1 MLFFKSSIKVEY
13 ICDRMINIVAGFDNN
28 ENILLAAKEANKLTD
43 LTVDIVNSEEELIE
57 AYNNPE
63 VDAVV
68 RGSLKSSKIMKYLRQ
83 LDKDSKIHRATYI
96 NTDGSGFILNIP
108 ASGSKRGYI
117 SSNENFEFLLSP
129 VGIDEGNTLEER
141 LELAIQA
148 SEFIQSSGMEVKI
161 AILAEG
167 RKDDVGRSKRIDNS
181 LKDSEKLT
189 EILLEEFENNPNFDN
204 DSDDVSKHFSVKN
217 YYILLEQAIKD
228 KNNIIISPDGISG
241 NIIFRT
247 LVLLNSW
254 PSCGAVTLGINKIFI
269 DTSRDQ
275 SVEGYLRS
283 LNLAYNLAKEQ
294 K

>member
-1 MLFFKSSIKVEY
+1 
-13 ICDRMINIVAGFDNN
+13 MINIVAGFDKN

-204 DSDDVSKHFSVKN
+204 DSDDVSRHFSVKN

>member
-1 MLFFKSSIKVEY
+1 MIYKEI
-13 ICDRMINIVAGFDNN
+13 IMINIVAGFDKN

-57 AYNNPE
+57 AYNNPD

-96 NTDGSGFILNIP
+96 NTDGSGFTLNIP

-129 VGIDEGNTLEER
+129 VGIDEGNTLEEK

-161 AILAEG
+161 AILADG
-167 RKDDVGRSKRIDNS
+167 RKDDVGRSERIDNS

-189 EILLEEFENNPNFDN
+189 ELLLEEFENNPNFDN

>member
-1 MLFFKSSIKVEY
+1 
-13 ICDRMINIVAGFDNN
+13 MINVVAGFDKN

-63 VDAVV
+63 IDAVV

>member
-1 MLFFKSSIKVEY
+1 MIYKKCI
-13 ICDRMINIVAGFDNN
+13 MINVVAGFDKN

-63 VDAVV
+63 IDAVV

-189 EILLEEFENNPNFDN
+189 EILLEEFENNPNLDN

>member
-1 MLFFKSSIKVEY
+1 MEY
-13 ICDRMINIVAGFDNN
+13 ICDTMINIVAGFDKN

-43 LTVDIVNSEEELIE
+43 LNVDIVESEEDLIK
-57 AYNNPE
+57 AYSDPN

-68 RGSLKSSKIMKYLRQ
+68 RGSLKSSKIMKYLRE

-96 NTDGSGFILNIP
+96 NTDGSGFTLTVP
-108 ASGSKRGYI
+108 SPGSKRGYV
-117 SSNENFEFLLSP
+117 SSNANFEFLLSP
-129 VGIDEGNTLEER
+129 VGIDEGNSLEEK
-141 LELAIQA
+141 LELAIQ
-148 SEFIQSSGMEVKI
+148 SSKFIQSRGKEVKI
-161 AILAEG
+161 AILA
-167 RKDDVGRSKRIDNS
+167 DGRSDDIGRSERIDKS
-181 LKDSEKLT
+181 LEDSEKLT
-189 EILLEEFENNPNFDN
+189 QMLLDKFEADPDFDN
-204 DSDDVSKHFSVKN
+204 ESDDISKHYSVKN

-254 PSCGAVTLGINKIFI
+254 PSCGAITLGIDKIFI

-283 LNLAYNLAKEQ
+283 LNLAYTLVKEQ

>member
-1 MLFFKSSIKVEY
+1 
-13 ICDRMINIVAGFDNN
+13 MINIVAGFDKN

-148 SEFIQSSGMEVKI
+148 SKFIQSSGMEVKI

-189 EILLEEFENNPNFDN
+189 ELLLEEFENNPNFDN

>member
-1 MLFFKSSIKVEY
+1 MIYKKCI
-13 ICDRMINIVAGFDNN
+13 MINIVAGFDKN

-43 LTVDIVNSEEELIE
+43 LNVDIVNSEEELIE
-57 AYNNPE
+57 AYNNPD

-96 NTDGSGFILNIP
+96 NTDGSGFTLNIP

-117 SSNENFEFLLSP
+117 SSNANFEFLLSP
-129 VGIDEGNTLEER
+129 VGIDEGNTLEDK

-161 AILAEG
+161 AILADG
-167 RKDDVGRSKRIDNS
+167 RKDDVGRSERIDNS

-189 EILLEEFENNPNFDN
+189 ELLLEEFENNPNFDN

-275 SVEGYLRS
+275 SIEGYLRS
-283 LNLAYNLAKEQ
+283 LNLVYKLAKEQ

>member
-1 MLFFKSSIKVEY
+1 
-13 ICDRMINIVAGFDNN
+13 MINIVAGFDKN

-43 LTVDIVNSEEELIE
+43 LNVDIVESEEDLIK
-57 AYNNPE
+57 AYSDPN

-68 RGSLKSSKIMKYLRQ
+68 RGSLKSSKIMKYLRE

-96 NTDGSGFILNIP
+96 NTDGSGFTLNVP
-108 ASGSKRGYI
+108 APGSKRGYV

-141 LELAIQA
+141 FELAIQ
-148 SEFIQSSGMEVKI
+148 SCKFIQSLGMEVKI
-161 AILAEG
+161 AILADG
-167 RKDDVGRSKRIDNS
+167 RSDDVGRSERIDKS
-181 LKDSEKLT
+181 LEDSEKLT
-189 EILLEEFENNPNFDN
+189 QMLLEEFENNPDFDN
-204 DSDDVSKHFSVKN
+204 DSEDISKHYSVKN

-254 PSCGAVTLGINKIFI
+254 PSCGAVTLGIDKIFI

-275 SVEGYLRS
+275 SVKGYLRS
-283 LNLAYNLAKEQ
+283 LNLAYELAKD
-294 K
+294 KK